1 MRQKKQVFSFR
12 KLSVGLASVA
22 IATTFFGLANSGT
35 QVQAADGE
43 RTTAEKNVVP
53 EKGDEKTD
61 KQDQTYK
68 TATKT
73 VDYQFEGKSVG
84 KQTISG
90 AQIKDSDQ
98 FEFPA
103 VVAEIPAGYESST
116 KVIEKST
123 STGDVTITINV
134 TKKEDSKSETDA
146 SEKVT
151 RTIHFV
157 DEKGKELHKDVT
169 QEGTKNA
176 SGKVSFDNPTLPV
189 IDGYKIFDGYEADLG
204 KLDNSSANDVTVV
217 YRKLAAAG
225 DTTIYSSKDPDPK
238 DTNHESVTNQ
248 HPEKTPLQKFNFEFK
263 VVDKDGN
270 LISTIPL
277 GNVSFDQNYTYSY
290 NKYKN
295 ETSYSGL
302 IPDLNDIKNN
312 FDKQLGVTVTP
323 NTKDGK
329 LYINGLPLRT
339 VTIDGEEYEVRY
351 VTNEYH
357 SQGGLKYDDLDSKAV
372 TDKDYYNF
380 IKTHGYK
387 PDDLGSGATFG
398 IGYIPNATSAGYLPE
413 ITSLSNNTVIYLVAK
428 PSTPTDTYVPSEPTT
443 SIVSENKTVNEVIHY
458 VYEDGTKAHDDY
470 VAVPVVFTR
479 TGVRDDST
487 GIVTWDAWS
496 PAQYFQAVTSPT
508 IDGYTPDKAVIDQVM
523 VTGDSSDQVFT
534 VTYKK
539 NQPATPETSETPD
552 KPTTP
557 SKDTKTPE
565 KPSTPAPTKNV
576 TPNTSVSEKP
586 EQATL
591 PQTGQKESGLLSLIG
606 LAMMAVTGLFAG
618 KRKKN

>member
-22 IATTFFGLANSGT
+22 IATTFFGLANSDT

-43 RTTAEKNVVP
+43 RTTEEENVVS

-61 KQDQTYK
+61 KQDQTYQ
-68 TATKT
+68 TPTKT

-84 KQTISG
+84 QQTISG
-90 AQIKDSDQ
+90 VQKKGTSE

-103 VVAEIPAGYESST
+103 VAAEIPDDYESTT
-116 KVIEKST
+116 KVIESST
-123 STGDVTITINV
+123 STHDETVTINV

-169 QEGTKNA
+169 QEGTKDAN
-176 SGKVSFDNPTLPV
+176 GKVSFADPTLPA

-204 KLDNSSANDVTVV
+204 KLDNGSANDVTVV
-217 YRKLAAAG
+217 YRKLVEKG
-225 DTTIYSSKDPDPK
+225 DEDENTIYSPKDPEASKDQ
-238 DTNHESVTNQ
+238 ESVNGQ
-248 HPEKTPLQKFNFEFK
+248 SKSSQDFNFTFK
-263 VVDKDGN
+263 VVDEDGN
-270 LISTIPL
+270 LISNDPIFT
-277 GNVSFDQNYTYSY
+277 GNVSFKQKYTYSY
-290 NKYKN
+290 NKDENK
-295 ETSYSGL
+295 TKYSGL
-302 IPDLNDIKNN
+302 IPDANNIKNSL
-312 FDKQLGVTVTP
+312 DKLGVTTS
-323 NTKDGK
+323 TKDGK

-339 VTIDGEEYEVRY
+339 VTIDGKEYEVRY

-357 SQGGLKYDDLDSKAV
+357 SQDGLKYDDLDSKAV

-539 NQPATPETSETPD
+539 NQPATPETPETPD